1 MSAAIQRLCDNL
13 TRKKTYD
20 TESLHTSQLKR
31 CLTVFDLTILG
42 IGSTLGTGT
51 YILVGQV
58 AHETAGP
65 SVILSFLIAAIAS
78 ILAGVCYAEFGARA
92 PRAGS
97 AYTYTYVSVGEI
109 MAFIIGWNMILEYVI
124 GTASTARALS
134 AYFDSLVNF
143 AMKNYFTEH
152 FPMHSGIFSAYADL
166 FAMAL
171 CLVMTALLIIGIK
184 ESAVLNNVFTFVNL
198 SVIGIVV
205 VVGLTKIRGHN
216 WNISIDE
223 VHNATNDTTTFGSGG
238 FFPFGIEG
246 TLAGAATCF
255 YAFVGFDL
263 VATTGEES
271 QNPQRAIPISICLTL
286 IVCSVIYCAVS
297 MIVTLMV
304 PYYLL
309 NPDAVLPEAF
319 RYVQLPAFTY
329 IIGAGALTGIFASL
343 LGSLLPL
350 PRVLY
355 AIAADGLIF
364 RFIAWI
370 HPQFQTPM
378 VATVIGGIA
387 SALMALIFDL
397 RKLVEMMSIGTLLAY
412 SLVAISVLFLRYQS
426 NDAPLLHS
434 EGYATGSFWKECFR
448 PSFNHPTT
456 VTTRIAKY
464 LIGLLILNGFIL
476 CAIQIFA
483 SHRLAN
489 KEFFVVFF
497 FIVFTLTEFALIVAL
512 ARQPKSEKS
521 LYFELSFH
529 ETPLIPYIPIL
540 SVLINTYLILKLSP
554 ATWIR
559 FGVWMFFG
567 FLIYGF
573 YGFWHSSQRF
583 INDTQRLLSGST
595 SSLIAS

>member
-1 MSAAIQRLCDNL
+1 MTSFLHKFYDNV

-20 TESLHTSQLKR
+20 DESIQTSQLRR

-51 YILVGQV
+51 YILTGQV

-65 SVILSFLIAAIAS
+65 SIILSFLIAAIAS
-78 ILAGVCYAEFGARA
+78 ILAGVCYAEFGSRA

-124 GTASTARALS
+124 GAASTARALS
-134 AYFDSLVNF
+134 AYFDSLINF
-143 AMKNYFTEH
+143 AMKDYFTAH
-152 FPMHSGIFSAYADL
+152 FPLHSETFAPYADL
-166 FAMAL
+166 FAMTL
-171 CLVMTALLIIGIK
+171 CLVITILLIVGIK

-198 SVIGIVV
+198 SVIVLVII
-205 VVGLTKIRGHN
+205 VGLTKIHGHN
-216 WNISIDE
+216 WKISPNEIK
-223 VHNATNDTTTFGSGG
+223 NLTNTTYMVGKGG

-271 QNPQRAIPISICLTL
+271 KNPQRAIPMSICLTL
-286 IVCSVIYCAVS
+286 LVCSVIYCAVS
-297 MIVTLMV
+297 IVITLMV

-309 NPDAVLPEAF
+309 NPDAVFPEAF
-319 RYVQLPAFTY
+319 RYVDLPAFKY

-355 AIAADGLIF
+355 AIASDGLIF
-364 RFIAWI
+364 RFISWI
-370 HPQFQTPM
+370 HPQLQTPIIATILGG
-378 VATVIGGIA
+378 VAA
-387 SALMALIFDL
+387 AFMALIFDL

-412 SLVAISVLFLRYQS
+412 SLVSISVLFLRYQPV
-426 NDAPLLHS
+426 DDPLLRS
-434 EGYATGSFWKECFR
+434 SVPTSGPILKELFY
-448 PSFNHPTT
+448 PSQTHPTIYSA
-456 VTTRIAKY
+456 RITKY
-464 LIGLLILNGFIL
+464 LITLLIINGFIV

-483 SHRLAN
+483 GHRLAA
-489 KEFFVVFF
+489 KEFGPVIIFGFF
-497 FIVFTLTEFALIVAL
+497 TCTEFLLVTAI
-512 ARQPKSEKS
+512 ARQPKCEKS
-521 LYFELSFH
+521 SYFE
-529 ETPLIPYIPIL
+529 TPFVPYVPIL

-559 FGVWMFFG
+559 FAVWMIIG

-595 SSLIAS
+595 SSLISS

>member
-1 MSAAIQRLCDNL
+1 MPSFLHRFYENI

-20 TESLHTSQLKR
+20 TESLHTSQLRR

-51 YILVGQV
+51 YILTGQV
-58 AHETAGP
+58 ARETAGP

-78 ILAGVCYAEFGARA
+78 ILAGVCYAEFGTRA

-124 GTASTARALS
+124 GAASTARALS
-134 AYFDSLVNF
+134 AYFDSLINF
-143 AMKNYFTEH
+143 AMKDYFTVH
-152 FPMHSGIFSAYADL
+152 FPLHSETFAPHADL

-171 CLVMTALLIIGIK
+171 CLIITVLLIVGIK
-184 ESAVLNNVFTFVNL
+184 ESAVLNNIFTFINL
-198 SVIGIVV
+198 SVIALVV
-205 VVGLTKIRGHN
+205 VVGLTKVHGHN
-216 WNISIDE
+216 WRISLEEIQ
-223 VHNATNDTTTFGSGG
+223 NLTNVTYPVGKGG

-271 QNPQRAIPISICLTL
+271 KNPQRAIPMSICLTL
-286 IVCSVIYCAVS
+286 VVCSIIYCAVS
-297 MIVTLMV
+297 IVVTLMV

-309 NPDAVLPEAF
+309 NPDAVFPEAF
-319 RYVQLPAFTY
+319 RYAQLPAFKY
-329 IIGAGALTGIFASL
+329 IIGAGALTGIFSSL

-364 RFIAWI
+364 RFISWI
-370 HPQFQTPM
+370 HPRLQTPII
-378 VATVIGGIA
+378 ATILGGIA
-387 SALMALIFDL
+387 AALMALMFDL

-412 SLVAISVLFLRYQS
+412 SLVSISVLFLRYQPV
-426 NDAPLLHS
+426 DDPLLRS
-434 EGYATGSFWKECFR
+434 ITPVSGPIYKELFR
-448 PSFNHPTT
+448 PSQTHPTIYSA
-456 VTTRIAKY
+456 RITKY
-464 LIGLLILNGFIL
+464 LIGLLVINGFIV

-483 SHRLAN
+483 SHRLAA
-489 KEFFVVFF
+489 KESGTV
-497 FIVFTLTEFALIVAL
+497 IAFTIFTITEILLVTAI
-512 ARQPKSEKS
+512 ARQPKSEKPS
-521 LYFELSFH
+521 YFELTFH
-529 ETPLIPYIPIL
+529 ETPLVPYVPIL

-554 ATWIR
+554 ATWVR
-559 FGVWMFFG
+559 FGVWMVLG

-595 SSLIAS
+595 SSLISS

>member
-1 MSAAIQRLCDNL
+1 MTSFLQRFYDNI

-20 TESLHTSQLKR
+20 TDSLHISQLRR

-51 YILVGQV
+51 YIITGQV

-78 ILAGVCYAEFGARA
+78 ILAGVCYAEFGTRA

-124 GTASTARALS
+124 GAASTARALS
-134 AYFDSLVNF
+134 AYFDSLIDFV
-143 AMKNYFTEH
+143 MKDYFTIH
-152 FPMHSGIFSAYADL
+152 FPLHSETFAPYADL
-166 FAMAL
+166 FAMTL
-171 CLVMTALLIIGIK
+171 CLVVTMFLIVGIK

-198 SVIGIVV
+198 TVIALVV
-205 VVGLTKIRGHN
+205 AVGLTKVHGHN
-216 WNISIDE
+216 WKISPKEVPNI
-223 VHNATNDTTTFGSGG
+223 TNVTYNVGKGG

-271 QNPQRAIPISICLTL
+271 KNPQRAIPTSICFTL
-286 IVCSVIYCAVS
+286 IVCSIIYCAIS
-297 MIVTLMV
+297 IVITLMV

-309 NPDAVLPEAF
+309 NPDAVFPEAF
-319 RYVQLPAFTY
+319 RYVQLPAFKY

-364 RFIAWI
+364 RFISWI
-370 HPQFQTPM
+370 HPRLQTPII
-378 VATVIGGIA
+378 ATILGGIA
-387 SALMALIFDL
+387 AAFMALIFDL
-397 RKLVEMMSIGTLLAY
+397 KKLVEMMSIGTLLAY
-412 SLVAISVLFLRYQS
+412 SLVSISVLFLRYQPV
-426 NDAPLLHS
+426 DDPLLRS
-434 EGYATGSFWKECFR
+434 ITPVSGPIYKELFR
-448 PSFNHPTT
+448 PSQTHPT
-456 VTTRIAKY
+456 VLSARITKY
-464 LIGLLILNGFIL
+464 LITLLVLNGFIL

-483 SHRLAN
+483 SHRLAA
-489 KEFFVVFF
+489 KESGIIIIFSI
-497 FIVFTLTEFALIVAL
+497 FIIAEIILVTAI

-521 LYFELSFH
+521 SYF
-529 ETPLIPYIPIL
+529 ETPLVPYVPVL
-540 SVLINTYLILKLSP
+540 SVFINTYLILKLSP

-559 FGVWMFFG
+559 FGVWMIIG

-583 INDTQRLLSGST
+583 INDTQRLLSGSS
-595 SSLIAS
+595 SSLISS